1 MRSQRRVQDTFGWTR
16 CRRVGSHT
24 KSRQGVILVLVG
36 MTLVLALSMLAMV
49 TDLAVKMGQVRH
61 GQTIADSVALVAART
76 YMKTGNA
83 TQARYD
89 AIQLAAQH
97 PQLESLTS
105 ADIRIPPTEGNYFG
119 KENYIEVIVRQPR
132 SQFFGFLVR
141 NASGEKVVSRSVAGF
156 IAMPSGDGVCA
167 LNPGAIPGLSVA
179 GQGRLFVAGRI
190 VVNSEGGGLDEN
202 GQQVITGNNGVAV
215 SAGNSTDNGIF
226 AADMAVVGGVDNPSN
241 IKPYDPTLL
250 PPLRAGQ
257 LPEPD
262 PMLELPTPTIALGVD
277 SRLRGAPK
285 ITNQNVQGL
294 NTDRGNQNRISS
306 AGESI
311 AGGLYT
317 AVAGAAILH
326 PGIYDEI
333 SITGGT
339 VYFVPG
345 IYVIR
350 PQQNDVDVLKI
361 TGGNV
366 NAEGVLFYNTGSTYS
381 ATTGWPDANDQDNPM
396 PALDNARFGRVA
408 FNSSVKMSPL
418 DTARFAYA
426 SLYPGAPAVSNK
438 FDGML
443 FFQRRRSSKE
453 ITVTGN
459 SGNSLLSGTLYAK
472 WGGFNLSGQGAYDA
486 QFIAGKVTTSGQ
498 GDITITSTGGKKG
511 RAARVFLVE

>member
-1 MRSQRRVQDTFGWTR
+1 
-16 CRRVGSHT
+16 
-24 KSRQGVILVLVG
+24 
-36 MTLVLALSMLAMV
+36 MTLVLALGMLAMV

-97 PQLESLTS
+97 PQLETLTS
-105 ADIRIPPTEGNYFG
+105 ADIRIPPASGDYQG
-119 KENYIEVIVRQPR
+119 KDNYIEVFVRQPKN
-132 SQFFGFLVR
+132 QFFGFLIR
-141 NASGEKVVSRSVAGF
+141 NTTGEKIVSRSVAGF

-167 LNPGAIPGLSVA
+167 LNPTAVPGLSVA

-190 VVNSEGGGLDEN
+190 VVNSEGGGIDEN
-202 GQQVITGNNGVAV
+202 GQQVLTGNNGVAV

-226 AADMAVVGGVDNPSN
+226 AADVSVVGGVDNPSN

-250 PPLRAGQ
+250 APLRAGQ

-262 PMLELPTPTIALGVD
+262 PMLELPTPTTALGVD
-277 SRLRGAPK
+277 ARLRGSPK
-285 ITNQNVQGL
+285 ITNQNVQGM
-294 NTDRGNQNRISS
+294 NTDQGNQNRLAT

-326 PGIYDEI
+326 PGVYDDI

-339 VYFVPG
+339 VYFIPG

-350 PQQNDVDVLKI
+350 AQQNNQDVLKI
-361 TGGNV
+361 TGGDV
-366 NAEGVLFYNTGSTYS
+366 KAEGVLFYNTGSTYIP
-381 ATTGWPDANDQDNPM
+381 TTGWPDANDQDNPM
-396 PALDNARFGRVA
+396 PAVDAAKFGRVS
-408 FNSSVKMSPL
+408 FNASVTMSPI

-426 SLYPGAPAVSNK
+426 SLYPGAPAVNSK

-443 FFQRRRSSKE
+443 FFQRRRNPHV

-472 WGGFNLSGQGAYDA
+472 WGEFNLSGQGSYDA

>member
-1 MRSQRRVQDTFGWTR
+1 
-16 CRRVGSHT
+16 
-24 KSRQGVILVLVG
+24 

-97 PQLESLTS
+97 PQVDVLTS
-105 ADIRIPPTEGNYFG
+105 ADIRIPPLVGNYEG

-167 LNPGAIPGLSVA
+167 LNPTAIPGLSVS

-202 GQQVITGNNGVAV
+202 GQQVITGNHGVAV

-226 AADMAVVGGVDNPSN
+226 ASDMAVVGGVDNPSN

-250 PPLRAGQ
+250 APLRAGQ

-262 PMLELPTPTIALGVD
+262 PMLELPVPTTALGVD
-277 SRLRGAPK
+277 SRLRGSPR
-285 ITNQNVQGL
+285 ISNQNVQGL
-294 NTDRGNQNRISS
+294 SSDQGRQNRTTV

-317 AVAGAAILH
+317 AIAGGVLLH
-326 PGIYDEI
+326 PGIYDDI

-339 VYFVPG
+339 VYFIPG

-350 PQQNDVDVLKI
+350 ALQANQDALKI
-361 TGGNV
+361 TGGDV
-366 NAEGVLFYNTGSTYS
+366 KAEGVLFYNTGSTYN

-396 PALDNARFGRVA
+396 PALDNAKFGRVA
-408 FNSSVKMSPL
+408 FNSSVTMSPI

-443 FFQRRRSSKE
+443 FFQRRRNPNE

-486 QFIAGKVTTSGQ
+486 QFIAGKMTTSGQ

>member
-1 MRSQRRVQDTFGWTR
+1 MRFGRVEREAFGWGGDRRVRIQA
-16 CRRVGSHT
+16 
-24 KSRQGVILVLVG
+24 KSREGVILLFVG

-61 GQTIADSVALVAART
+61 GQTIADSCALVAART
-76 YMKTGNA
+76 YMKTGKA

-97 PQLESLTS
+97 PQVEVLTS
-105 ADIRIPPTEGNYFG
+105 ADVRIPPLVGNYEG

-156 IAMPSGDGVCA
+156 VAMPSGDGVCA
-167 LNPGAIPGLSVA
+167 LNPTAVPGLSVA

-226 AADMAVVGGVDNPSN
+226 AADMSVVGGVDNPSN

-250 PPLRAGQ
+250 TPLRAGQ

-277 SRLRGAPK
+277 SRLRGSPK
-285 ITNQNVQGL
+285 ITNINVQGM
-294 NTDRGNQNRISS
+294 NTDKGNQNRIAT

-326 PGIYDEI
+326 PGIYDDI

-339 VYFVPG
+339 VYFIPG
-345 IYVIR
+345 IYVVR
-350 PQQNDVDVLKI
+350 PSQNNVEVLKI
-361 TGGNV
+361 TGGDV
-366 NAEGVLFYNTGSTYS
+366 KAEGVLFYNSGSTYN

-408 FNSSVKMSPL
+408 FNSSVKMSPI
-418 DTARFAYA
+418 DTARFAYS

-472 WGGFNLSGQGAYDA
+472 WGAFNLSGQGAYDA
-486 QFIAGKVTTSGQ
+486 QFIAGTVTTSGQ

>member
-1 MRSQRRVQDTFGWTR
+1 MHAAKFSRDFYELEGYRRARGRKAT
-16 CRRVGSHT
+16 
-24 KSRQGVILVLVG
+24 RQGVILVLVG
-36 MTLVLALSMLAMV
+36 MTLVLALSMLALV
-49 TDLAVKMGQVRH
+49 TDLAVKMGQARH

-97 PQLESLTS
+97 PQVEVLTNS
-105 ADIRIPPTEGNYFG
+105 DIRIPPTIGNYQG
-119 KENYIEVIVRQPR
+119 KDTYVEVVVRQPK

-141 NASGEKVVSRSVAGF
+141 NTSGEKVVSRSVAGF

-167 LNPGAIPGLSVA
+167 LNPTAVPGLSVS

-190 VVNSEGGGLDEN
+190 VVNSEGGGVDEN
-202 GQQVITGNNGVAV
+202 GQQVLTGNNGVAV

-226 AADMAVVGGVDNPSN
+226 ASDMAVVGGVDNPSN
-241 IKPYDPTLL
+241 IKPYDPTLP

-262 PMLELPTPTIALGVD
+262 PMLELPTPITTLGVD
-277 SRLRGAPK
+277 SRLRGSPK
-285 ITNQNVQGL
+285 ITNLNVQGM
-294 NTDRGNQNRISS
+294 NTDKGNQNRIAT

-326 PGIYDEI
+326 PGIYDDI

-339 VYFVPG
+339 VYFIPG

-350 PQQNDVDVLKI
+350 AQQNNQDVLKI

-366 NAEGVLFYNTGSTYS
+366 KAEGVLFYNTGSTYS
-381 ATTGWPDANDQDNPM
+381 PTTGWPDANDQDNPM
-396 PALDNARFGRVA
+396 PALDSAKFGRVT
-408 FNSSVKMSPL
+408 FNASVTMSPI

-426 SLYPGAPAVSNK
+426 SLYSGAPAVSSK

-443 FFQRRRSSKE
+443 FFQRRRNPNE

-498 GDITITSTGGKKG
+498 GDITISSTGGKKG

>member
-1 MRSQRRVQDTFGWTR
+1 
-16 CRRVGSHT
+16 
-24 KSRQGVILVLVG
+24 
-36 MTLVLALSMLAMV
+36 
-49 TDLAVKMGQVRH
+49 
-61 GQTIADSVALVAART
+61 
-76 YMKTGNA
+76 
-83 TQARYD
+83 
-89 AIQLAAQH
+89 
-97 PQLESLTS
+97 
-105 ADIRIPPTEGNYFG
+105 
-119 KENYIEVIVRQPR
+119 
-132 SQFFGFLVR
+132 
-141 NASGEKVVSRSVAGF
+141 
-156 IAMPSGDGVCA
+156 
-167 LNPGAIPGLSVA
+167 
-179 GQGRLFVAGRI
+179 
-190 VVNSEGGGLDEN
+190 
-202 GQQVITGNNGVAV
+202 
-215 SAGNSTDNGIF
+215 
-226 AADMAVVGGVDNPSN
+226 
-241 IKPYDPTLL
+241 
-250 PPLRAGQ
+250 
-257 LPEPD
+257 
-262 PMLELPTPTIALGVD
+262 MLELPTPTIALGVD

-326 PGIYDEI
+326 PGIYEEI

-350 PQQNDVDVLKI
+350 PLQNDVDVLKI

-408 FNSSVKMSPL
+408 FNSSVKMSPI
-418 DTARFAYA
+418 DTARFAYS

-486 QFIAGKVTTSGQ
+486 QFIAGTVTTSGQ

>member
-1 MRSQRRVQDTFGWTR
+1 MRFGRVEREAFGWGGD
-16 CRRVGSHT
+16 RRMRIQA
-24 KSRQGVILVLVG
+24 KSREGVILLFVG

-61 GQTIADSVALVAART
+61 GQTIADSCALVAART

-97 PQLESLTS
+97 PQVEVLTS
-105 ADIRIPPTEGNYFG
+105 ADVRIPPVVGNYEG

-167 LNPGAIPGLSVA
+167 LNPTAIPGLSVS

-226 AADMAVVGGVDNPSN
+226 ASDMAVVGGVDNPSN

-250 PPLRAGQ
+250 KPLRAGQ

-277 SRLRGAPK
+277 SRLRGSPK
-285 ITNQNVQGL
+285 ITNVNVQGM
-294 NTDRGNQNRISS
+294 NTDQGNQNRIAT

-326 PGIYDEI
+326 PGIYDDI

-339 VYFVPG
+339 VYFIPG
-345 IYVIR
+345 IYVVR
-350 PQQNDVDVLKI
+350 P
-361 TGGNV
+361 
-366 NAEGVLFYNTGSTYS
+366 
-381 ATTGWPDANDQDNPM
+381 
-396 PALDNARFGRVA
+396 
-408 FNSSVKMSPL
+408 
-418 DTARFAYA
+418 
-426 SLYPGAPAVSNK
+426 
-438 FDGML
+438 
-443 FFQRRRSSKE
+443 
-453 ITVTGN
+453 
-459 SGNSLLSGTLYAK
+459 
-472 WGGFNLSGQGAYDA
+472 
-486 QFIAGKVTTSGQ
+486 
-498 GDITITSTGGKKG
+498 
-511 RAARVFLVE
+511 